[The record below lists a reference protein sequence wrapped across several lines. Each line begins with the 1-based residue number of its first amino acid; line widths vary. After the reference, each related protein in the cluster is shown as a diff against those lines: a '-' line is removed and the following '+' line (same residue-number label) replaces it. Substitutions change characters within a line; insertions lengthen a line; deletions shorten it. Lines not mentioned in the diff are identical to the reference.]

1 MILIVFTILMLIV
14 GGGLAMYEKSL
25 DKEMSQRS
33 CYDIL
38 LIKSSVRAIQGMLVS
53 ESMLDYKRNKVSRKN
68 SKF

>member
-14 GGGLAMYEKSL
+14 GGGLVMYEKLL
-25 DKEMSQRS
+25 DKEINQRS
-33 CYDIL
+33 RYDIF